1 MSGSPVPTTP
11 VVHRRKERVFVP
23 PRRDVRV
30 PGMRPFFSR
39 GFLHRLRKSQEGL
52 WLIPV
57 LIVGAAVL
65 LLGLA
70 GTVGP
75 FRERLQANT
84 DPRFFLAALGLGAA
98 FFLIP
103 LRMLYAALD
112 SAARG
117 DRKGDRSDPWT
128 WDHPWSTEWMK
139 PDYVA
144 GAGGIGT
151 FAGRALLLAFLG
163 MLNVVWDSDSWW
175 LKGIVAVL
183 DLFAVLLL
191 YDSLRKL
198 VQWLRFRHSVV
209 IWSAVPVFPG
219 ERLQGRIAFAR
230 TLRVTGAPRVTLR
243 CMEDRWVLVTDQG
256 RERQLLPFA
265 LYQEM
270 HELPAPESGTLDAL
284 DISIQVP
291 FNLPGTDLA
300 SEEATY
306 WQVAIDVPLAGPNLE
321 EVFLA
326 PIYKPEG
333 RKSGARNAAPQAGA
347 RRERGARRR
356 K

>member
-1 MSGSPVPTTP
+1 M
-11 VVHRRKERVFVP
+11 P

-30 PGMRPFFSR
+30 PGLKPLAAR
-39 GFLHRLRKSQEGL
+39 GFWRRLKKSDGGL
-52 WLIPV
+52 WLLPV
-57 LIVGAAVL
+57 LIVGAAIL

-75 FRERLQANT
+75 YKEGLQANA

-98 FFLIP
+98 LFLIP

-112 SAARG
+112 SVARG
-117 DRKGDRSDPWT
+117 DRQGDRTDPWT

-139 PDYVA
+139 PDYVV

-151 FAGRALLLAFLG
+151 FLGRAAMLAFLG
-163 MLNVVWDSDSWW
+163 MPNGVWGSDSWW

-219 ERLQGRIAFAR
+219 DRLQGRIAFAR

-243 CMEDRWVLVTDQG
+243 CMEDRWVLVTDNS

-265 LYQEM
+265 LYQET

-291 FNLPGTDLA
+291 YNLPGTDLA
-300 SEEATY
+300 SEEAKY
-306 WQVAIDVPLAGPNLE
+306 WQVAIVVPLAGPNLE

-326 PIYKPEG
+326 PIYKPGG
-333 RKSGARNAAPQAGA
+333 RKSGARSAEAQAGA